1 MSSGGAESRRL
12 PVLVNLT
19 TGEQHMLDKPSLS
32 LGRAPDN
39 HIILPDDGFAS
50 ASHAR
55 IYFDQ
60 GRWLVEDLKSSN
72 GTKVND
78 VLIEEPR
85 SLAPNDIIRI
95 GRTEFRIE

>member
-1 MSSGGAESRRL
+1 MSSSGTESRRL

-19 TGEQHMLDKPSLS
+19 TGERYTLDSPSLS

-39 HIILPDDGFAS
+39 RVILPEDGFAS

-60 GRWLVEDLKSSN
+60 GMWLVEDLKSSN

-78 VLIEEPR
+78 VIIAEPR
-85 SLAPNDIIRI
+85 PLAPNDVIRI

>member
-1 MSSGGAESRRL
+1 MSSSGAESRRL

-19 TGEQHMLDKPSLS
+19 TGERYMLDCPSLS

-39 HIILPDDGFAS
+39 QIILPEDGFAS

-55 IYFDQ
+55 VYFDQ

-78 VLIEEPR
+78 QIIAEPWP
-85 SLAPNDIIRI
+85 LAPNDIIRI

>member
-1 MSSGGAESRRL
+1 MTSGARL

-19 TGEQHMLDKPSLS
+19 TGDRYTLDSPSLS

-39 HIILPDDGFAS
+39 QIILPEDGFAS

-55 IYFDQ
+55 IFFDQ
-60 GRWLVEDLKSSN
+60 GRWMVEDLKSSN

-78 VLIEEPR
+78 VVISEPR
-85 SLAPNDIIRI
+85 ALAPNDVIRV